1 MRNCGLAIFEQS
13 AYSLTFTL
21 LPNVLGANLWI
32 VDCSKNGSEIIS
44 QLPQN
49 YRYCFNN
56 RFLPLLRRLRGK
68 ASMLIQEVILEN
80 FMSYEYARVRFRS
93 GVNVVCGPNGSGKSS
108 LLLAISV
115 ALGQSYTERSRKLSD
130 LIRWGKDQAR
140 VTVILENVRRGKNR
154 LVPRYDKDQIFLT
167 RVLRRDGKYWF
178 ELENRA
184 ATKNDVDRL
193 LSRLGVD
200 PDNILIIMHQN
211 MVEQFTVLSP
221 QEKLRIVEAAV
232 GLEAYRE
239 NVLQAQKKL
248 VRTLSQEESM
258 GKLLESAE
266 QTLNYW
272 REQYDRFQEKKQLQA
287 QRRFLERELAWAE
300 VERRER
306 IITELEVD
314 RKKEQEI
321 LDEIKEEAKATEA
334 NLESDTKETQ
344 QLRTEWKTLF
354 DDRLSLERQ
363 RATNESKADLC
374 GQILTETLI
383 LETSALKLKAVNQ
396 TIPLTEEG
404 PPRFK
409 LLKSENLRELI
420 QDSNQHLLK
429 LDDEIQANQKKTHG
443 LEQEIEKTDSQ
454 ILDARI
460 KKALLIYRRE
470 NAIAAVESL
479 EKELKQSKTRL
490 AEATEKAEQSGPRIA
505 VLKGAGEILDEIRL
519 TEGHL
524 AALTDVSED
533 IEKMYE
539 NYSKL
544 YLELKEK
551 AQLVAENRE
560 KTLEEVKTRMQAWRT
575 VIQSLLDRANLEYQ
589 KILTQTQALGE
600 VRLINEH
607 DIESAGL
614 EILVGFKGGKP
625 VPLDGYTQS
634 GGERTTATMSFLLA
648 LQQHVRSPFRA
659 VDEYDIHMDP
669 KNREL
674 IAKML
679 ISTVTDGNAQYVVIT
694 PSQITFAKEEVN
706 IITVQNVE
714 GKSVIREVA

>member
-1 MRNCGLAIFEQS
+1 
-13 AYSLTFTL
+13 
-21 LPNVLGANLWI
+21 
-32 VDCSKNGSEIIS
+32 
-44 QLPQN
+44 
-49 YRYCFNN
+49 
-56 RFLPLLRRLRGK
+56 
-68 ASMLIQEVILEN
+68 MLIQEVILEN